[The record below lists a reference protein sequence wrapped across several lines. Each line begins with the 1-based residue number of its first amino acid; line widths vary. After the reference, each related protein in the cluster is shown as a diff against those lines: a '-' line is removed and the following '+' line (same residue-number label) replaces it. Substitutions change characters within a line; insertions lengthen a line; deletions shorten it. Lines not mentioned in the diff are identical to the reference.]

1 MEKARIYWPT
11 AQVCYFIFLLF
22 CLLWL
27 FFLLLFK
34 GMCSAYTVMSF
45 FTSVLKEFEFFCI
58 LGFVSLKWVQSGRHR
73 RQSQK
78 SCWTLFLVPSV
89 CLRCIYLICPYTWL
103 MYHWAT
109 DTESN
114 AEFHTAWTGKKA
126 KANFFKDCTWKET
139 IFWVYMREKK
149 TEEETSNFW
158 RECSFLFCALK
169 RKKLTKTSL
178 R

>member
-27 FFLLLFK
+27 FFFFLFK
-34 GMCSAYTVMSF
+34 RMCSAYTVMFF

-78 SCWTLFLVPSV
+78 SCWTLFLVLSV
-89 CLRCIYLICPYTWL
+89 CLRYIYLICPYTWL
-103 MYHWAT
+103 MYCWAT

-126 KANFFKDCTWKET
+126 KAIFLKTAHENKLFSESTWE
-139 IFWVYMREKK
+139 EKK
-149 TEEETSNFW
+149 QRKRQGTSGENVVFY
-158 RECSFLFCALK
+158 FVL
-169 RKKLTKTSL
+169 
-178 R
+178 